1 MPKRCVESVDYMGK
15 RQGMIRAFLSTK
27 AMETKWHEAEVRV
40 KPSFITKLLP
50 IFPLHLSPPKIA
62 FPPPIEHTFYPV
74 STAPINNCNQMKI
87 KER

>member
-27 AMETKWHEAEVRV
+27 AVETKQYEVEVRV
-40 KPSFITKLLP
+40 KPSFITKFLP

-62 FPPPIEHTFYPV
+62 FPPLIEHTFYPV